1 MQIRRYGPTVKSRR
15 MRPASRTGRSRRRF
29 SLLLPSLALTLGALS
44 LFAAGPAQ
52 AQSSDATLSGLAVE
66 VSTDGM
72 SFSSIGFIP
81 EYSAGQRSY
90 DTAVQ
95 PSYTHA
101 RLTPSASHAAAAL
114 QVGKAGSLRAVS
126 NGSPSAAIALDTGG
140 NAILVKV
147 TAEDGSVRHY
157 TMTVTRGGR
166 AFSSPP
172 RNVQVSA
179 GDGSLTLT
187 WEPPAYWGSFPPGGY
202 DVDWYAGASLPT
214 DELDWNR
221 ATRSVVPLAPTATSY
236 EFTGTYDFHRTSG
249 KHTVTNG
256 TTYQL
261 RLRAFGTNPDDSSD
275 RLPSYWVTTADFP
288 MAQAQSSNADLSS
301 LTASSG
307 TSASGTFTALTLSPS
322 TFSAA
327 ATSYTATVVN
337 ARTQAKVTPMVA
349 HSAATVGWRKG
360 NTGNFT
366 SVSSGSAI
374 GAIAL
379 SVGANAITVRVT
391 AQDGTTKDY
400 TVTITRQAATT
411 TPTVSLSASP
421 NPVTEGSSVTVTAAL
436 SRALTSNVT
445 IPVTIT
451 DNSAEPTDHGTLTS
465 ITINSGATSGTGTIT
480 TNQDPDED
488 DETFTVA
495 LGSLPS
501 SVRAGSPSSVRV
513 TIRDDDDGGGGTSPA
528 PTVSLSAAPN
538 PVDEGLPVT
547 VTARLSSALANAVTI
562 PLAVTAGTAEP
573 GDFGALASITI
584 PGGSSTGTGTIATS
598 EDTDT
603 DDETF
608 TVALGSLPSSVTA
621 GSPGAVEVTILDDD
635 PRNRA
640 PTVSASCDPCRVGPG
655 GEVRLTARASDPD
668 GDPLTY
674 AWSAPAGRFSGPADE
689 AAARWRAS
697 AETGRVTIRVRVS
710 DGRGGTA
717 SATVSIEV
725 ANAPPAF
732 GEPSYRFRLRENE
745 DGRGRPVPLGAVV
758 AEDPDGDEVKYALA
772 SGAGHLF
779 AVGVGDGAVTY
790 VGPGEDYET
799 EPNRYE
805 LTVRAR
811 DPHGAEALAPV
822 VVEVVNVNEPPVA
835 AADTARTAED
845 TEVVIDVLA
854 NDTDA
859 EGDVL
864 RIESLSRPT
873 HGMARAAANGGVEY
887 APEAD
892 WHGTD
897 RFTYTV
903 TDGNGGTAEA
913 EVEVVVEPVN
923 DAPEA
928 VADTA
933 ATAEDEPVVI
943 DVLANDTDVEGD
955 ALRVES
961 VTAPSHGTA
970 RVAANGGVEY
980 APEADWYG
988 TDRFTY
994 TVSDGNGGTA
1004 TAEVVVVVEPVN
1016 DAPEAV
1022 ADTAATAEDEPV
1034 VIDVLANDTD
1044 VEGDA
1049 LRVESVT
1056 APSHGTARA
1065 VASGGVEY
1073 APEAD
1078 YHGPD
1083 RFTYTVADGNG
1094 GTAEAEVVV
1103 AVASVNDAPEAVGAI
1118 PEQALD
1124 EGAGSVALDLA
1135 PYFEDRDGD
1144 PLAYTAVS
1152 SDPGVAAVSVAGSA
1166 LTLTPVG
1173 YGPASIEVTA
1183 RDPGGLS
1190 AAQTFAVNAS
1200 DRMVRAV
1207 LDETLAAMA
1216 RAHLASARMTLGR
1229 RVGPG
1234 GDADERSRLT
1244 VRGRSIPLDRD
1255 AARQAAGRLLEGWA
1269 VSRLWRG
1276 GGLVEAGREAERRLA
1291 RLAAN
1296 AANGRARGGP
1306 PGPADLAASLGLN
1319 GLGAPVGL
1327 GAPGGGTEFLFA
1339 WGGGEPG
1346 AQDAGSGG
1354 RWRFWGQGD
1363 LQTFAGDPVPERSY
1377 EGDLRTGW
1385 AGVDRALGERWLA
1398 GVAVARSSGG
1408 GDWRAGT
1415 AGGRLET
1422 SLTAVHPYLRWSDG
1436 ATSVWTMAGGGRGSA
1451 ENERATGLVGES
1463 DLGLGLGL
1471 VEIRR
1476 RLTGW
1481 FGLRADAAWA
1491 RLATGAGPESVD
1503 DRSAAVDQQRLGIEL
1518 APSTHLGALALELFG
1533 EASARRDGGAGQT
1546 GSGLEVAGGFRA
1558 AGGSVRIDAQG
1569 RILVLHSAEG
1579 YEERGL
1585 GVTLSVGS
1593 PSDEEGLSLSVSPRW
1608 GGPAATSGALWE
1620 ERLGGLGPPGPAADG
1635 PWSLDARGRYALR
1648 LPDGRLL
1655 AWSGGF
1661 SRSEGGWGLTI
1672 GGGLELAA
1680 RESPTESPR

>member
-29 SLLLPSLALTLGALS
+29 SFLLPALALTLGALS

-101 RLTPSASHAAAAL
+101 RLTPSASHSAATL
-114 QVGKAGSLRAVS
+114 QVGKAGSMKAVS
-126 NGSPSAAIALDTGG
+126 SGSPSAAIALDTGG

-179 GDGSLTLT
+179 GEGSLTLT

-202 DVDWYAGASLPT
+202 DVDWYAGASPPT

-236 EFTGTYDFHRTSG
+236 EFTGTYGTHRTPG
-249 KHTVTNG
+249 THTVTNG

-261 RLRAFGTNPDDSSD
+261 RLRAFGTNPDDSGD
-275 RLPSYWVTTADFP
+275 RLPSYWVTTSDSP
-288 MAQAQSSNADLSS
+288 TAQAQSSNADLSG

-307 TSASGTFTALTLSPS
+307 ASASGTFTALTLSPS

-327 ATSYTATVVN
+327 TTSYTATVAN
-337 ARTQAKVTPMVA
+337 ARTHAKVTPAVA

-360 NTGNFT
+360 NTGDFT
-366 SVSSGSAI
+366 SVSSGSAS

-400 TVTITRQAATT
+400 TVTITREATT

-421 NPVTEGSSVTVTAAL
+421 NRVTEGSSVTVTAAL

-451 DNSAEPTDHGTLTS
+451 DNSAEPADHGTLTS

-495 LGSLPS
+495 LGSSLPS
-501 SVRAGSPSSVRV
+501 SVTAGTPSSVQI
-513 TIRDDDDGGGGTSPA
+513 TITDDDDGGATPPT
-528 PTVSLSAAPN
+528 PTVSLSASPN
-538 PVDEGLPVT
+538 PVDEGEEVT

-584 PGGSSTGTGTIATS
+584 AGGSSTGTGTIATS
-598 EDTDT
+598 EDADT

-674 AWSAPAGRFSGPADE
+674 AWSAPAGRFAGPADE
-689 AAARWRAS
+689 AAARWRAP

-710 DGRGGTA
+710 DDRGGTA

-745 DGRGRPVPLGAVV
+745 DGRDRPVPLGAAV
-758 AEDPDGDEVKYALA
+758 AEDPDGDEVTYALA

-779 AVGVGDGAVTY
+779 AVSAGDGAVTY

-799 EPNRYE
+799 EPHRYE

-811 DPHGAEALAPV
+811 DPHGAEARAPV

-835 AADTARTAED
+835 AADTAATAED
-845 TEVVIDVLA
+845 EPVVIDVLA
-854 NDTDA
+854 NDTDV

-864 RIESLSRPT
+864 RIKSVSRPT
-873 HGMARAAANGGVEY
+873 HGMVRAAANGGVEY

-903 TDGNGGTAEA
+903 ADGNGGTAEAEIVVEVEPVNDAPEAMADTAATAEDEPVVIDVLANDTDAEGDALRVESVSRPTHGTARTAANGGVEYAPEADYFGSDRFTYTVTDGNGGTAEA
-913 EVEVVVEPVN
+913 EVKVVVEPVN
-923 DAPEA
+923 DAPDAVADTAATAEDEPVVIDVLANDTDVEGDALRVESVSRPAHGTARAAANGGVEYTPEA
-928 VADTA
+928 DYHGSDRFTYMVSDGNGGTAEAEVKVVVEPVNDVPEAMADTA

-961 VTAPSHGTA
+961 VTAPSHGTV
-970 RVAANGGVEY
+970 RG
-980 APEADWYG
+980 
-988 TDRFTY
+988 
-994 TVSDGNGGTA
+994 
-1004 TAEVVVVVEPVN
+1004 
-1016 DAPEAV
+1016 
-1022 ADTAATAEDEPV
+1022 
-1034 VIDVLANDTD
+1034 
-1044 VEGDA
+1044 
-1049 LRVESVT
+1049 
-1056 APSHGTARA
+1056 

-1118 PEQALD
+1118 PDQALD

-1183 RDPGGLS
+1183 SDPGGLS

-1234 GDADERSRLT
+1234 GGADGRSRLT
-1244 VRGRSIPLDRD
+1244 VGGRSIPLDRD
-1255 AARQAAGRLLEGWA
+1255 AAQQAAGRLLKGWA

-1296 AANGRARGGP
+1296 AANGRGTGGP

-1319 GLGAPVGL
+1319 GLGGMGGL
-1327 GAPGGGTEFLFA
+1327 RAPGGGTEFLFA

-1346 AQDAGSGG
+1346 AQDAGGGG

-1363 LQTFAGDPVPERSY
+1363 LQTFAGDPVPERGY

-1385 AGVDRALGERWLA
+1385 AGLDRALGERWLA
-1398 GVAVARSSGG
+1398 GVAVARTSGG

-1451 ENERATGLVGES
+1451 ENARATGRVGES
-1463 DLGLGLGL
+1463 DLDLGLGL

-1476 RLTGW
+1476 RLAGW
-1481 FGLRADAAWA
+1481 FGLQADAAWA
-1491 RLATGAGPESVD
+1491 RLATGAGGESVD
-1503 DRSAAVDQQRLGIEL
+1503 GRSAAVDQQRLGIEL

-1558 AGGSVRIDAQG
+1558 AGGPVRIDAQG

-1585 GVTLSVGS
+1585 GVTLS
-1593 PSDEEGLSLSVSPRW
+1593 
-1608 GGPAATSGALWE
+1608 
-1620 ERLGGLGPPGPAADG
+1620 
-1635 PWSLDARGRYALR
+1635 
-1648 LPDGRLL
+1648 
-1655 AWSGGF
+1655 
-1661 SRSEGGWGLTI
+1661 RSSAI
-1672 GGGLELAA
+1672 
-1680 RESPTESPR
+1680 R